1 MKIKPLINLKCIALF
16 LFSCT
21 VEANLDEDY
30 KNKVAELLNS
40 TTNDQAEL
48 SINTNSN
55 AAKNQTNTN
64 KVANSAGVQKQA
76 QSIKNKGLQ
85 NLPQQKVDLANLANL
100 PKSKN
105 PVTPIAPVN
114 TATSSKNTQIKVV
127 MPPKQIASTR
137 TVKPVS
143 RKTTKTHS
151 KRINIPRKHALYS
164 GNSQPISQTSF
175 IDLQSNNFSAN
186 YRQAQPSA
194 VQTFSGDTRF
204 QTIKNDFLVRIS
216 EEKNKTHN
224 NGFRETYD
232 QFKMKDSAFTLLDV
246 ISNAQVFDRSYA
258 PKLSSYAPEAESNRH
273 KFYAMMNF
281 DQSKI
286 TQFGS
291 MMEILFQEDKNHNLI
306 RSLIRSGLGIQI
318 PLDFAIEE
326 IEKKTETFFQEYLRS
341 GTNGLDFSNKIQ
353 DLESKLNSILNK
365 KNEWFKQVDA
375 LISNVQHNSNL
386 KDPQSLAQY
395 IEAKY
400 LDKMKDIRQFVLNTY
415 IDITNFK

>member
-1 MKIKPLINLKCIALF
+1 MKIKPLINLKCITLF

-85 NLPQQKVDLANLANL
+85 NLSQQKVDLANLANL

-105 PVTPIAPVN
+105 PVAPVN
-114 TATSSKNTQIKVV
+114 TATSNKNTQVKVV
-127 MPPKQIASTR
+127 TPPKQIASTR

-143 RKTTKTHS
+143 RKTTKTHG

-164 GNSQPISQTSF
+164 GDSQPISQTSF
-175 IDLQSNNFSAN
+175 SDLQSNNFSAN

-194 VQTFSGDTRF
+194 VQAFSGDTRF

-216 EEKNKTHN
+216 EEKNKIHN

-258 PKLSSYAPEAESNRH
+258 PKLSSYAPEAENNRN
-273 KFYAMMNF
+273 KFYAMMDF

-291 MMEILFQEDKNHNLI
+291 MMEILFQEDKNHDLI

-318 PLDFAIEE
+318 SLDFAIEE

-341 GTNGLDFSNKIQ
+341 RTNGFDFSNKIQ

-365 KNEWFKQVDA
+365 KTEWSRQVDT

-400 LDKMKDIRQFVLNTY
+400 LDKMKDIRRFVLNTY